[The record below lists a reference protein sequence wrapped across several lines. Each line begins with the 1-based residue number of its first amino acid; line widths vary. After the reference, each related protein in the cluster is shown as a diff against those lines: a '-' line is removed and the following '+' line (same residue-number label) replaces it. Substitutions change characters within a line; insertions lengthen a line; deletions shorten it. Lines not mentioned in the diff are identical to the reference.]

1 VLPKKRQT
9 SRILKEDK
17 KMDRKR
23 IYVSD
28 VHMCA
33 GRSLGSDKV
42 YDWLG
47 KTEADNFAD
56 FLDHLNKQDDVGE
69 IILLGDTM
77 DNWVCPI
84 DEAPPTFN
92 EILDASHNQ
101 KIVKNLKTLTENKK
115 VIYMPGNHDMQVTK
129 EVLQQEKYFPKI
141 IFGGSA
147 LNKSRYRTSRLL
159 AEHGSAYAMFNAPDP
174 INNPGNRL
182 PLGYFISRVAA
193 TKAARTGHAD
203 RHFWTYVDDFLELLG
218 PQKLPQS
225 VFEAILEEAGLSENA
240 EIIMGTNDRK
250 GNGKPVTASAVKEK
264 YANLYE
270 QWESHYGKGMAFKS
284 VMAEIG
290 YLGDLADYLSKKG
303 DTNII
308 IFGHS
313 HDNEL
318 DKDSWFV
325 KDRIYANCGAWCDEN
340 KPCSFIETQK
350 DDDNKFHYVRLMEW
364 KERMVNKL
372 GEKNVSL

>member
-1 VLPKKRQT
+1 MEK
-9 SRILKEDK
+9 
-17 KMDRKR
+17 KR

-28 VHMCA
+28 IHMGA
-33 GRSLGSDKV
+33 GRSLHNANV

-47 KTEADNFAD
+47 EAEANNFAG
-56 FLDHLNKQDDVGE
+56 FLSYLGKQADAGE

-77 DNWVCPI
+77 DNWVCPV
-84 DEAPPTFN
+84 DEVPPTFD
-92 EILDASHNQ
+92 EILSASHN
-101 KIVKNLKTLTENKK
+101 KNIVVNLKALCENKR
-115 VIYMPGNHDMQVTK
+115 VIYMPGNHDAQATNEIVN
-129 EVLQQEKYFPKI
+129 KYFPKI
-141 IFGGSA
+141 IYG
-147 LNKSRYRTSRLL
+147 
-159 AEHGSAYAMFNAPDP
+159 GSAYAMFNAPDH
-174 INNPGNRL
+174 INSPGDRL

-203 RHFWTYVDDFLELLG
+203 RHCWTYADDLLELLG

-225 VFEAILEEAGLSENA
+225 VFEAMLEEAKLQEHT
-240 EIIMGTNDRK
+240 EILMGTKDGNPDGDRVVIK
-250 GNGKPVTASAVKEK
+250 ASTVKER

-284 VMAEIG
+284 IMAEIG
-290 YLGDLADYLSKKG
+290 YLGDLADYLSKNG

-313 HDNEL
+313 HDSEL

-325 KDRIYANCGAWCDEN
+325 KDRIYANCGAWCDDE
-340 KPCSFIETQK
+340 KPCSFVETQK
-350 DDDNKFHYVRLMEW
+350 DNDKRVHYIRLKKW
-364 KERMVNKL
+364 KNGRAIQI

>member
-1 VLPKKRQT
+1 MEK
-9 SRILKEDK
+9 
-17 KMDRKR
+17 KR

-28 VHMCA
+28 VHVGA

-47 KTEADNFAD
+47 QAEADNFAC
-56 FLDHLNKQDDVGE
+56 FLEYLNKQDDVEE
-69 IILLGDTM
+69 IILLGDTL

-84 DEAPPTFN
+84 DELPPTFD

-101 KIVKNLKTLTENKK
+101 TLVHKLKTLTENKK
-115 VIYMPGNHDMQVTK
+115 VIYMPGNHDMQVKK
-129 EVLQQEKYFPKI
+129 EVLQQEKYFPQI
-141 IFGGSA
+141 IYGGSA
-147 LNKSRYRTSRLL
+147 FNKSRYRTSRLL

-174 INNPGNRL
+174 INDPRSRI

-193 TKAARTGHAD
+193 TKVARTGYGK
-203 RHFWTYVDDFLELLG
+203 RHFWTYIDDLLELLG

-225 VFEAILEEAGLSENA
+225 VFEAVMEEANLREDA
-240 EIIMGTNDRK
+240 EILIGTEDRTPK
-250 GNGKPVTASAVKEK
+250 GKPITINAKVVKEK

-290 YLGDLADYLSKKG
+290 YLGDFADHLSKKG
-303 DTNII
+303 DTTII

-313 HDNEL
+313 HDSEL

-325 KDRIYANCGAWCDEN
+325 DDRIYANCGAWCDEE

-350 DDDNKFHYVRLMEW
+350 NNQDGEYRVRLMRWEQGHA
-364 KERMVNKL
+364 KEVKRESIEL
-372 GEKNVSL
+372 